1 MSTGSGDRAPT
12 AELSTADISTAATE
26 VGSGGAWSEVRVAD
40 RDRANAER
48 LLGEHTT
55 AGRLLAPEYAE
66 RATQAMSART
76 RGEIVMLFSD
86 LPCPHPRFDGSR
98 PAEPGAVPE
107 RDEFRAGDP
116 ARHASAGR
124 PTLSPGQRRHLRY
137 GAIAVVGSCA
147 VVGAGAGL
155 VLSIQAPG
163 VLVLALAVVAAVYG
177 VLVLA
182 GVASRG
188 GGE

>member
-1 MSTGSGDRAPT
+1 MSTGGGDRAVT
-12 AELSTADISTAATE
+12 APTE

-40 RDRANAER
+40 RDRADAER

-76 RGEIVMLFSD
+76 RGEIVLLFSD
-86 LPCPHPRFDGSR
+86 LPRPHPRFDGSQ
-98 PAEPGAVPE
+98 PGEPSAVPE
-107 RDEFRAGDP
+107 RDEFRTGDP
-116 ARHASAGR
+116 AWHVSAGH
-124 PTLSPGQRRHLRY
+124 PTLSSGQLRHLRY
-137 GAIAVVGSCA
+137 GATAVIGSCA

-155 VLSIQAPG
+155 VMSTQAPG
-163 VLVLALAVVAAVYG
+163 VLVLALAVIAAVYG

-182 GVASRG
+182 GLASRRR
-188 GGE
+188 GE

>member
-1 MSTGSGDRAPT
+1 MVIGDRATT
-12 AELSTADISTAATE
+12 APTE
-26 VGSGGAWSEVRVAD
+26 VGSGGAWSDARVAD

-86 LPCPHPRFDGSR
+86 LPRPHPRFDGAQ
-98 PAEPGAVPE
+98 PGEPSMVPE
-107 RDEFRAGDP
+107 RDEFRTDDP
-116 ARHASAGR
+116 ARRVSEGHPR
-124 PTLSPGQRRHLRY
+124 LTPGQQRHLRY
-137 GAIAVVGSCA
+137 GAMAVIGPCA
-147 VVGAGAGL
+147 VAGAGAGL
-155 VLSIQAPG
+155 VWSTQEPG
-163 VLVLALAVVAAVYG
+163 VFVLALLVIAAVYG

-182 GVASRG
+182 GLASRRRD
-188 GGE
+188 E